1 MSVGDLSV
9 NRLLYPDGAVLI
21 VSSECELHALVTALK
36 EGCENNGLS
45 LNASK
50 TKVLIF
56 EKNEEKTEC
65 KISVNDYIR
74 TSECV

>member
-9 NRLLYPDGAVLI
+9 NRLLYPDEAVLI

-36 EGCENNGLS
+36 KGCVNNGLS

-50 TKVLIF
+50 TKVLVF
-56 EKNEEKTEC
+56 KRN
-65 KISVNDYIR
+65 
-74 TSECV
+74 